1 MSEQEIVVEMDK
13 DSAGG
18 AGKRAFYALLTC
30 FTVIFTISV
39 AILYLYDVRPMAY
52 FIWMAA
58 LALILLFEILYVDL
72 SGKRSLVILFQV
84 IVYSLNLIWGVTLNY
99 YFFIGRTDTL
109 PHVWWAENLLQ
120 LGHVTD
126 IFTVYEPFP
135 LWHIL
140 CDSVYLITG
149 ITAPLFKVF
158 FINSGLVYA
167 ILGILG
173 MYLLVKKLAND
184 ERMALIA
191 ALFLSFNTTF
201 VFYGMYSISRSIDMI
216 LFIVLMIL
224 LIDHDNKIK
233 RWLAYG
239 LSFAMIVY
247 HTVSCL
253 FVLVVLGLTYV
264 IQKVFV
270 KSKQNPIVTFRFLL
284 IFVGMIVVYWAVNAT
299 NIIWTISDSLLQSSS
314 GSSGLQTGS
323 INNTPL
329 TEVFNYSQ
337 YSIVILFILIGAM
350 FILGQRSSDIKLKI
364 IALLSLIL
372 IPLSYPGPLL
382 LMNTLSSTA
391 SIGRFEEY
399 AFMFMVVISAAGFI
413 LLYRKHNKIIN
424 AFIIVLFVAMVFL
437 SITSDFVASDNP
449 LVKRPFYTDYL
460 HEAEI
465 TGLDNV
471 ANFTGGYVMTD
482 YVAAR
487 YLGSSPYQDKMHIL
501 EADSVNEKLL
511 TGDSSDVIVIRD
523 GELDIRPI
531 KIYTTDRGFILGPSW
546 NALDYYY
553 KGDPVF
559 ASLGQRNLVYSSN
572 YMSAYE

>member
-1 MSEQEIVVEMDK
+1 MSEREILAETDN
-13 DSAGG
+13 AGG
-18 AGKRAFYALLTC
+18 AGQSAFFALMTC
-30 FTVIFTISV
+30 FTVIFTISIV
-39 AILYLYDVRPMAY
+39 VLYINDVRPMSY
-52 FIWMAA
+52 FIWMTA
-58 LALILLFEILYVDL
+58 LALILLFEILFINL
-72 SGKRSLVILFQV
+72 SGKRSLAILIQ
-84 IVYSLNLIWGVTLNY
+84 IIAYSLNLIWGVTLNY

-109 PHVWWAENLLQ
+109 PHVWWAESLLQ

-140 CDSVYLITG
+140 CDSVYMIGG
-149 ITAPLFKVF
+149 ITAPLFQVF

-167 ILGILG
+167 ILGIISI
-173 MYLLVKKLAND
+173 YILVKKLAGD
-184 ERMALIA
+184 ERMALMS

-201 VFYGMYSISRSIDMI
+201 VFYGMYSIARSVDMI
-216 LFIVLMIL
+216 LFILLMIL
-224 LIDHDNKIK
+224 LIDHGERVK

-239 LSFAMIVY
+239 LSFAIIVY

-253 FVLVVLGLTYV
+253 FILVVLGFTYV
-264 IQKVFV
+264 IQKIFV
-270 KSKQNPIVTFRFLL
+270 KTKQNPIVTFGFII
-284 IFVGMIVVYWAVNAT
+284 IFTGMIALYWAVNAT
-299 NIIWTISDSLLQSSS
+299 NIIWTITGSLLQSSS
-314 GSSGLQTGS
+314 GASGLQTGS
-323 INNTPL
+323 INDTPL

-337 YSIVILFILIGAM
+337 YSIVILFIFIGAL
-350 FILGQRSSDIKLKI
+350 FILRERSSDIKLKI
-364 IALLSLIL
+364 FAILSLVL

-399 AFMFMVVISAAGFI
+399 AFMFMVIISAAGFI
-413 LLYRKHNKIIN
+413 LLYRKKNKVIN
-424 AFIIVLFVAMVFL
+424 ALIIVLFVAMVFL
-437 SITSDFVASDNP
+437 SLTSDFVASDNP

-465 TGLDNV
+465 IGMDNV
-471 ANFTGGYVMTD
+471 ANFTDGNVMTD

-487 YLGSSPYQDKMHIL
+487 YLDSSPYQDKMHIL
-501 EADSVNEKLL
+501 EADPVNENLL
-511 TGDSSDVIVIRD
+511 TGDSSDTIVIRD

-531 KIYTTDRGFILGPSW
+531 KAYTTIKGFIMNPSW

-559 ASLGQRNLVYSSN
+559 DSLDKRNKVYSSN
-572 YMSAYE
+572 YISAYN